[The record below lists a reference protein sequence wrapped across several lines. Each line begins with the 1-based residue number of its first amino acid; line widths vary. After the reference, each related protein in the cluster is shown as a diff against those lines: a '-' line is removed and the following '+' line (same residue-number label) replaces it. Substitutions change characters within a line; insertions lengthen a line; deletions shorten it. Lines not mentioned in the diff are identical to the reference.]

1 MIPQLLVLS
10 SNAMLV
16 LDQRTLAIKYRIP
29 TSEFE
34 CISLSPYPD
43 RLAVFHL
50 KKVIIIIIQSSIP
63 PFLHGPL
70 TTSSNEETFL
80 QDFLIILKCP
90 LQNY

>member
-29 TSEFE
+29 TSEFQAL
-34 CISLSPYPD
+34 SLSPYSD

-50 KKVIIIIIQSSIP
+50 RKVRSSLELFVKFHDPGVRGPINNAP
-63 PFLHGPL
+63 ILNLMTDLESLYNFL
-70 TTSSNEETFL
+70 
-80 QDFLIILKCP
+80 
-90 LQNY
+90 